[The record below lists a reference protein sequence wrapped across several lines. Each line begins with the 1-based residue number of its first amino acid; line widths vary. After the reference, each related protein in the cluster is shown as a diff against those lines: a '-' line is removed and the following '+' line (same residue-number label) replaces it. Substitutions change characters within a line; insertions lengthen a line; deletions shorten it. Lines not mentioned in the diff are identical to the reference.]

1 MMRRFCSL
9 FLTGLFLIVRAKA
22 VDVYGA
28 APSAQ
33 SVALGGLF
41 AGSNSGP
48 TDSLAANPAA
58 LTSVGRPLLEI
69 SGMGVLAHGTYQNS
83 TSYVGSLDGSAG
95 VAGSAA
101 FASRVGAS
109 RVSLGVGVFPVS
121 LLSDQWRYADPAGTA
136 GASYGIQTNK
146 SAFVALQ
153 PTVGVGIQVTKRLAI
168 GASFGALYNINTL
181 ETPYIFQ
188 NNALSGLK
196 TLLNLHTNG
205 AGYNGTVGALF
216 SAAKILEFGL
226 AYKTRTTVHTTGT
239 ASGNASA
246 QFAAL
251 GLPFQPAFH
260 YRAAV
265 DNIFPQSVS
274 ANVAWQARRRIR
286 THLQADW
293 INWHD
298 AFVNLPVHL
307 TGGTNSDINT
317 LLGSSSLNDSIPLAW
332 RNQLAWRTGVEA
344 SIAENTTVLGGYSH
358 TNSPV
363 PASTLTPLT
372 ADIMKNALSTGI
384 SYYRSRYRFQLAYQA
399 NLPSSAEVSK
409 SQLLAGEYD
418 HSKTSLRLQ
427 TVVLTTG
434 IRF

>member
-1 MMRRFCSL
+1 MRPLSFL
-9 FLTGLFLIVRAKA
+9 FFAGLLLTLRVKA

-28 APSAQ
+28 APSAR

-58 LTSVGRPLLEI
+58 LTSIDSPLLEV
-69 SGMGVLAHGTYQNS
+69 SAMGVFAHGAYQNS
-83 TSYVGSLDGSAG
+83 TPYLGSLDGSAG
-95 VAGSAA
+95 LAGSAA
-101 FASRVGAS
+101 FASRVGTS
-109 RVSLGVGVFPVS
+109 RISLGIGIFPVS
-121 LLSDQWRYADPAGTA
+121 LLSDKWRYTDPVGAA
-136 GASYGIQTNK
+136 GASYGMRTNK

-153 PTVGVGIQVTKRLAI
+153 PTIGAGIQVTKRLAL
-168 GASFGALYNINTL
+168 GASFGVLYNANTL

-205 AGYNGTVGALF
+205 VGLNGTIGALF
-216 SAAKILEFGL
+216 SATKTLELGL
-226 AYKTRTTVHTTGT
+226 AYKTGTTVHTTGT
-239 ASGNASA
+239 ANGNAA
-246 QFAAL
+246 VQFAAL

-260 YRAAV
+260 YAAAV

-274 ANVAWQARRRIR
+274 ANVAWQARRRVR

-307 TGGTNSDINT
+307 TGGTNPDINA
-317 LLGSSSLNDSIPLAW
+317 LLNSSSLNDSIPLHW
-332 RNQLAWRTGVEA
+332 RNQLAWRAGVEA
-344 SIAENTTVLGGYSH
+344 SIAENTTLLGGYSY

-363 PASTLTPLT
+363 PAGTLTPMT
-372 ADIMKNALSTGI
+372 ADIMRNALSTGI
-384 SYYRSRYRFQLAYQA
+384 SYHLSRYRFELAYQA
-399 NLPSSAEVSK
+399 NLPSSAEVNK

-418 HSKTSLRLQ
+418 HTKTSLWLQ

-434 IRF
+434 VRF